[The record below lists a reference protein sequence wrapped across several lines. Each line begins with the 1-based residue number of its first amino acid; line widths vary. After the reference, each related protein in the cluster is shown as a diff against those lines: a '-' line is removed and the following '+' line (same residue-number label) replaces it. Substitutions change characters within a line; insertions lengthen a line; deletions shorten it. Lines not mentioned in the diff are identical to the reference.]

1 MTVSRRLGGRGL
13 PFGILVVAL
22 VAAIAAPASWA
33 QAQKRAAVQ
42 GAVSQDVPL
51 VFDRPTAMWL
61 STLPLACLDKLHEP
75 PRSRGYL
82 YEASVTLRPD
92 FYKTRSFY
100 GCSDWHSAV
109 ISTWTLVRVVKTFPD
124 LPIAMLVRE
133 KLNEHLAPDA
143 IKGEVAFFTEDG
155 NKAFERP
162 YGWAWLFRLYGELR
176 SWQDP
181 DAQKWA
187 SAVEPLAKLLFERT
201 LPYLKTLAAPIRVG
215 THQNSANALRLLI
228 EYARATKEEAL
239 EKAAIERARQFYL
252 ADFGCAPNVEVSG
265 SDFFSPC
272 LTEAALMAEIL
283 PRSEFA
289 KWLDGFL
296 PKVDGSAFKAVET
309 VVQMAESVEE
319 LKKSD
324 MEGAKA
330 HLLGLAVS
338 RAKMLEVIAGAL
350 PAGDPRIPRYRA
362 MATTLA
368 RTSVNGMYE
377 AGYAGTHWIATYI
390 LDYLISVP
398 VERAKTGN
406 GMN

>member
-1 MTVSRRLGGRGL
+1 MVLGWFDPRCGCGFLGLMCVVDDGPVHDRDDFTYRR
-13 PFGILVVAL
+13 
-22 VAAIAAPASWA
+22 
-33 QAQKRAAVQ
+33 
-42 GAVSQDVPL
+42 
-51 VFDRPTAMWL
+51 
-61 STLPLACLDKLHEP
+61 
-75 PRSRGYL
+75 
-82 YEASVTLRPD
+82 
-92 FYKTRSFY
+92 
-100 GCSDWHSAV
+100 
-109 ISTWTLVRVVKTFPD
+109 RVVKTFPD
-124 LPIAMLVRE
+124 VPIAMLIRE
-133 KLNEHLAPDA
+133 KLAEHLAADA
-143 IKGEVAFFTEDG
+143 IKGEVAFYSEDG

-187 SAVEPLAKLLFERT
+187 ANLDPLAKMLFERT
-201 LPYLKTLAAPIRVG
+201 LPYLKTLAAPIRTG
-215 THQNSANALRLLI
+215 THQNTANALRLLI

-239 EKAAIERARQFYL
+239 EKAAIERAKQFYMN
-252 ADFGCAPNVEVSG
+252 DFGCAPNVEVSG

-283 PRSEFA
+283 PPPEFS
-289 KWLDGFL
+289 KWLDGFM
-296 PKVDGSAFKAVET
+296 PKIDTAAFKAVET

-338 RAKMLEVIAGAL
+338 RAKALEVIAGGL
-350 PAGDPRIPRYRA
+350 PKGDPRIPRYRSL
-362 MATTLA
+362 ATTLA
-368 RTSVNGMYE
+368 RASVTGMYE

-398 VERAKTGN
+398 VERSKS
-406 GMN
+406 